1 MVIAIAVRRCPD
13 EKEDAAV
20 KISILDGYTT
30 NPGDCSWQPVAAH
43 GELAVY
49 DRTADVEIVP
59 RAAEAEIVL
68 TNKTPLSAETLVELP
83 NLRLISVLA
92 TGVNVVDLEAAKAGG
107 ITVCNVPGYST
118 PNVAQAVFA
127 LLLELTNRTAEHAA
141 AVRAGDWTSCPD
153 FCFWRGELV
162 ELAGRTLGIVGYGA
176 IGRAVATIGRAF
188 GMQVL
193 ANRRSAATAE
203 EGVTFTDIDSL
214 FRGSDAIS
222 LHCPLT
228 PETTGLVN
236 AKRLAMMKPTAY
248 LINTSRGGV
257 IVERDLAAALNSG
270 QIAGAGLDVLS
281 AEPPPADNPL
291 LAAKN
296 CLITPHIAWA
306 SRASRERLIAATAEN
321 VRCFL
326 AGTPQNVVG

>member
-1 MVIAIAVRRCPD
+1 
-13 EKEDAAV
+13 V
-20 KISILDGYTT
+20 KISILDGHTT
-30 NPGDCSWQPVAAH
+30 NPGDCSWQPVTAH
-43 GELAVY
+43 GELSVY

-141 AVRAGDWTSCPD
+141 AVRAGDWASCPD

-203 EGVTFTDIDSL
+203 EGVTFTDIGSL
-214 FRGSDAIS
+214 FRESDVIS

-291 LAAKN
+291 LTAKN

-306 SRASRERLIAATAEN
+306 TRAARERLIAATAAN
-321 VRCFL
+321 IAGFL
-326 AGTPQNVVG
+326 AGTPQNVVR

>member
-1 MVIAIAVRRCPD
+1 MNIV
-13 EKEDAAV
+13 
-20 KISILDGYTT
+20 ILDGYTT
-30 NPGDCSWQPVAAH
+30 NPGDCSWQPV
-43 GELAVY
+43 GKSGGLTVY
-49 DRTADVEIVP
+49 DRTESDAICA
-59 RAAEAEIVL
+59 RAADAEIVL
-68 TNKTPLSAETLVELP
+68 TNKTPLTAESLAALP

-92 TGVNVVDLEAAKAGG
+92 TGVNVVDLEAARVKG

-127 LLLELTNRTAEHAA
+127 LLLELTNHTADHAE
-141 AVRAGDWTSCPD
+141 AVRSGGWTRCPD

-176 IGRAVATIGRAF
+176 IGRAVAAIGRAF

-193 ANRRSAATAE
+193 ANRRSVATAE
-203 EGVTFTDIDSL
+203 EGVTFTDVDTI
-214 FRGSDAIS
+214 FCESDVIS

-228 PETTGLVN
+228 AETTGLVN
-236 AKRLAMMKPTAY
+236 ASRLATMKPTAF

-257 IVERDLAAALNSG
+257 IEEQDLATALNSG

-291 LAAKN
+291 LMAKN

-306 SRASRERLIAATAEN
+306 TRAARERLIEATAKN
-321 VRCFL
+321 VSGFL
-326 AGTPQNVVG
+326 SGRPQNVVV

>member
-1 MVIAIAVRRCPD
+1 V
-13 EKEDAAV
+13 
-20 KISILDGYTT
+20 ILDGLTT
-30 NPGDCSWQPVAAH
+30 NPGDCSWEPVGAH
-43 GELAVY
+43 GDLAVY
-49 DRTADVEIVP
+49 DRTP
-59 RAAEAEIVL
+59 AAEIPLRAEPAEIVL
-68 TNKTPLSAETLVELP
+68 TNKTPLAAETLLELP

-92 TGVNVVDLEAAKAGG
+92 TGVNVVDLEAAQAGG

-141 AVRAGDWTSCPD
+141 AVRAGDWTRCPD
-153 FCFWRGELV
+153 FCFWRGDLV

-193 ANRRSAATAE
+193 ANRRSAAAAE
-203 EGVTFTDIDSL
+203 EGVTFTDIDTI
-214 FRGSDAIS
+214 FHASDVIS
-222 LHCPLT
+222 LHCPQT

-236 AKRLAMMKPTAY
+236 AKRLATMKPTAY
-248 LINTSRGGV
+248 LINTARGGL
-257 IVERDLAAALNSG
+257 IVEQDLAAALNSG
-270 QIAGAGLDVLS
+270 NLAGAGLDVLS
-281 AEPPPADNPL
+281 TEPPSGDNPL
-291 LAAKN
+291 LTAKN

-306 SRASRERLIAATAEN
+306 TRAARERLIAATAEN
-321 VRCFL
+321 IRSFL